1 MLKSLFSKINRWR
14 KKKFPSKWVAK
25 SKYLHLLEK
34 YSQLIEVAAYENYL
48 SNQKPKIRCL
58 QEFSH
63 DPKTD
68 ELCIFVSYCDRPY
81 LKKHVKHHI
90 EALLSQGIQVVLVI
104 NTNQEIGLTVDI
116 ELPNLSGL
124 FLRENSGY
132 DFGAWSDL
140 YSLLARGS
148 LLKRLYFVN
157 DSMIGPL
164 DQDMFA
170 RQIKTIRESN
180 EDFIGLTAN
189 REPRFHLQSY
199 FLVFGEKLLNA
210 IELQSLLASL
220 MDFPTKEMVI
230 DVYETRLTYWIMKLG
245 FSCKVLYDVHGFEND
260 KTDPVIHSAD
270 KLFEMNFPYIKTSIA
285 NTPTGV
291 GILNK
296 FT

>member
-1 MLKSLFSKINRWR
+1 M
-14 KKKFPSKWVAK
+14 AK

-34 YSQLIEVAAYENYL
+34 YSELIEVAAYAKYS
-48 SNQKPKIRCL
+48 SNQKPKTHCL
-58 QEFSH
+58 QEFSL
-63 DPKTD
+63 DSNTD

-90 EALLSQGIQVVLVI
+90 EALLSQGIRVVLVI
-104 NTNQEIGLTVDI
+104 NTDQEIGLRVDI
-116 ELPNLSGL
+116 EFPGLSGL
-124 FLRENSGY
+124 YIRENSGY
-132 DFGAWSDL
+132 DFGAWSDI